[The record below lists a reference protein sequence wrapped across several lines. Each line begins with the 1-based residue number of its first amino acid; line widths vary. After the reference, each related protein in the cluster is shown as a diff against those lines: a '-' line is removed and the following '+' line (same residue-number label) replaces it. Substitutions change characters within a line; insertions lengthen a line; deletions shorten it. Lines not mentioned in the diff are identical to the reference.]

1 MEQKRG
7 GGGGDGGGGEGGG
20 RVSAGEGD
28 GREGQL
34 RAWREAQFARDI
46 RGAPGERR
54 KRCKNYLLQFPP
66 RDVTVSSFKQPIQSV
81 SVTLRLGLSNNF
93 RKTQISEEGV

>member
-7 GGGGDGGGGEGGG
+7 GGGGGGDGGGGGGV
-20 RVSAGEGD
+20 VSAGGGD

-46 RGAPGERR
+46 RGAPPGDIRGAPGERIKKCR
-54 KRCKNYLLQFPP
+54 LLATS
-66 RDVTVSSFKQPIQSV
+66 RDIRV
-81 SVTLRLGLSNNF
+81 
-93 RKTQISEEGV
+93 